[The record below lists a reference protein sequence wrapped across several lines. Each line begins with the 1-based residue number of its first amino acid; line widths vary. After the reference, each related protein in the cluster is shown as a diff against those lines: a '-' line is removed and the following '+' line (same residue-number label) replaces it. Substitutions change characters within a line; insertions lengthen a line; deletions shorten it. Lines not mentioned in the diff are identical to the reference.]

1 MGAMQVSE
9 ARISRNHATHGCP
22 HKPPAS
28 RRIIAAV
35 SMKLSCC
42 SKCCRTALKF
52 SPIFRSSISYKEH
65 LRLSH
70 FKTETSRSLPMTG
83 PIRNPQ
89 KPRHAGRHDDDRARG
104 NPGGNGRTDRR
115 PETFAALAGKAVG

>member
-1 MGAMQVSE
+1 YCFPKV
-9 ARISRNHATHGCP
+9 
-22 HKPPAS
+22 
-28 RRIIAAV
+28 
-35 SMKLSCC
+35 
-42 SKCCRTALKF
+42 CRTALKF
-52 SPIFRSSISYKEH
+52 APFFRPSISYKEH

-104 NPGGNGRTDRR
+104 NPGGNVRYRSAAGDGRSARR
-115 PETFAALAGKAVG
+115 KGRRLIEPAHPEPPHPSMAGG